1 MIKGYF
7 RSNNL
12 SSCSFEYNNEWITIP
27 IISNRLQIIDKYT
40 NIVYNN
46 NDLHVV
52 KVMERYKNTRIVNN
66 YDEKLIENVLAITD
80 DKIWFV
86 QLKDYELYEE
96 RNIKQ

>member
-7 RSNNL
+7 RSNKLN
-12 SSCSFEYNNEWITIP
+12 SCSFEYNNEWITIP

-40 NIVYNN
+40 NITYNN

-52 KVMERYKNTRIVNN
+52 KVMERYRNMRIVND
-66 YDEKLIENVLAITD
+66 YDEKLIETVLSITD

-86 QLKDYELYEE
+86 QLKDYELYNE
-96 RNIKQ
+96 RTTK